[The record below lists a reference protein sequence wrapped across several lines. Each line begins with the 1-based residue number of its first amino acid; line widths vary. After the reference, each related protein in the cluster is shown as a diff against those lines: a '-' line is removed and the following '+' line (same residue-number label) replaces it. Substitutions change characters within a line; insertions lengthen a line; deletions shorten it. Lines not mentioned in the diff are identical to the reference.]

1 MPAPADVRFIGA
13 VMGRY
18 TLESRARMPGL
29 QIFALRLQSISPK
42 MMVASAPV
50 RGKIGE
56 RVTAHYVPFGNVRG
70 VVARHIDG
78 GFVVDIDS
86 TEEERRKLSARID
99 WFKKRTF
106 AGVTDK
112 REHNRFMPREPKSAV
127 VLHHGTV
134 LPCLVIDLSSSGAAI
149 SVDYD
154 PVIGEPL
161 ALGKIVARVVRKL
174 DVGFAVQFVAAV
186 DREQVE
192 EMVRA
197 PDEWERATAIISGR
211 DVPEPES
218 VPFAAN
224 ASEIGFD
231 SMFDVPANE
240 EQTDLIVEALPEYG
254 T

>member
-1 MPAPADVRFIGA
+1 MAAAADVRFIGP

-29 QIFALRLQSISPK
+29 QIFALRLQSISPR

-50 RGKIGE
+50 RGKVGE

-78 GFVVDIDS
+78 GFVIDIDN
-86 TEEERRKLSARID
+86 TDEERRKLAARID

-112 REHNRFMPREPKSAV
+112 REHHRFMPREPKSAV

-134 LPCLVIDLSSSGAAI
+134 LPCLVIDVSSSGAAI

-154 PVIGEPL
+154 PDVGEPL

-174 DVGFAVQFVAAV
+174 DVGFAVQFVASI
-186 DREQVE
+186 DKDQVE
-192 EMVRA
+192 QLIRA
-197 PDEWERATAIISGR
+197 PEEWERVTAMANGLSGPT
-211 DVPEPES
+211 PEVETIAQEFS
-218 VPFAAN
+218 EAN
-224 ASEIGFD
+224 YDA
-231 SMFDVPANE
+231 MFDLPANE
-240 EQTDLIVEALPEYG
+240 VADEIVELSEFG

>member
-1 MPAPADVRFIGA
+1 MAAAADVRFIGP

-29 QIFALRLQSISPK
+29 QIFALRLQSISPR

-50 RGKIGE
+50 RGKVGE

-78 GFVVDIDS
+78 GFVIDIDN
-86 TEEERRKLSARID
+86 TDEERRKLAARID

-112 REHNRFMPREPKSAV
+112 REHHRFMPREPKSAV

-134 LPCLVIDLSSSGAAI
+134 LPCLVIDVSSSGAAI

-154 PVIGEPL
+154 PDVGEPL

-174 DVGFAVQFVAAV
+174 DVGFAVQFVASI
-186 DREQVE
+186 DKDQVE
-192 EMVRA
+192 QLIRA
-197 PDEWERATAIISGR
+197 PEEWERVTAMANGLSGPT
-211 DVPEPES
+211 PEVETIAQEFS
-218 VPFAAN
+218 EAN
-224 ASEIGFD
+224 YDA
-231 SMFDVPANE
+231 MFDLPANE
-240 EQTDLIVEALPEYG
+240 VADDEIVELSEFG

>member
-1 MPAPADVRFIGA
+1 MPASADVRFIGP

-29 QIFALRLQSISPK
+29 QIFALRLQSISPQ

-86 TEEERRKLSARID
+86 NDEERRKLAARID

-127 VLHHGTV
+127 VLHDGTV
-134 LPCLVIDLSSSGAAI
+134 KPCLVIDLSSSGAAI
-149 SVDYD
+149 SVDYE
-154 PVIGEPL
+154 PAIGEPL
-161 ALGKIVARVVRKL
+161 ALGKVIARVVRKL
-174 DVGFAVQFVAAV
+174 DVGFAVQFVAAL
-186 DREQVE
+186 DRDQVE

-197 PDEWERATAIISGR
+197 PDEWDRATAIMNGQPM
-211 DVPEPES
+211 PEPQIE
-218 VPFAAN
+218 PLAAEL
-224 ASEIGFD
+224 AEADFD
-231 SMFDVPANE
+231 AMFDVSANE
-240 EQTDLIVEALPEYG
+240 EPSEIVLEDVAEYG

>member
-1 MPAPADVRFIGA
+1 MAASADVRFIGP

-29 QIFALRLQSISPK
+29 QIFALRLQSISPT

-50 RGKIGE
+50 GGSIGE

-70 VVARHIDG
+70 VIARHIDG
-78 GFVVDIDS
+78 GFVVEIDS
-86 TEEERRKLSARID
+86 TDEQRRKLAARID

-127 VLHHGTV
+127 VLHHGMV

-149 SVDYD
+149 SADYD
-154 PVIGEPL
+154 PQIGEPL

-174 DVGFAVQFVAAV
+174 EVGFAVQFVAAIE
-186 DREQVE
+186 RELVE

-197 PDEWERATAIISGR
+197 PDEWERATALVNGLTLA
-211 DVPEPES
+211 EPETPTITEGI
-218 VPFAAN
+218 VEADYDAVFAP
-224 ASEIGFD
+224 
-231 SMFDVPANE
+231 PANE
-240 EQTDLIVEALPEYG
+240 DAADDVVELTEYG